1 MRSVGE
7 KPWLA
12 HGRGLKTE
20 AWGGS
25 AERSLAVQRQNVGIK
40 AGKFRKHVADDI
52 FSGIIVGFALQK
64 A

>member
-25 AERSLAVQRQNVGIK
+25 AERSLAVQRQNAGIE
-40 AGKFRKHVADDI
+40 AEKFRKSVVQDL
-52 FSGIIVGFALQK
+52 FSGIIVGLALQK

>member
-20 AWGGS
+20 AWGGLQS
-25 AERSLAVQRQNVGIK
+25 ADWRFNAKTLALKQENFGNM
-40 AGKFRKHVADDI
+40 
-52 FSGIIVGFALQK
+52 LQTTFFL